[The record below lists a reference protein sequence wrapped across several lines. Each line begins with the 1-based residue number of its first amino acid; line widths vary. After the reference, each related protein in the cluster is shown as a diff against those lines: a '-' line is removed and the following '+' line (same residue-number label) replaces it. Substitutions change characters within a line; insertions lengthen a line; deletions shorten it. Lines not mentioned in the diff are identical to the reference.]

1 MILALE
7 LNQTGVFDVVQEAND
22 KYRML
27 EAKVDDV
34 DLDRKQKSQL
44 CKSY

>member
-7 LNQTGVFDVVQEAND
+7 LNQTRVFDVVQEAND
-22 KYRML
+22 NYRML

-34 DLDRKQKSQL
+34 DVNRKQKSQF
-44 CKSY
+44 C

>member
-7 LNQTGVFDVVQEAND
+7 LNQTGVFDVVQKAND

-34 DLDRKQKSQL
+34 DVNRKQKSQF
-44 CKSY
+44 C

>member
-7 LNQTGVFDVVQEAND
+7 LNQTRVFDVVQEAND
-22 KYRML
+22 KRRML
-27 EAKVDDV
+27 DAKVDDV

-44 CKSY
+44 C

>member
-7 LNQTGVFDVVQEAND
+7 LNQTRVFDVVQEAND

-34 DLDRKQKSQL
+34 DVNRKQKSQS
-44 CKSY
+44 C

>member
-34 DLDRKQKSQL
+34 DVNRKQKSQL
-44 CKSY
+44 C